1 MQARWTN
8 IYLSK
13 LLCVCPSLFEK
24 KISKKQDTESTE
36 ISYKFLAL
44 EVPVKRRNK
53 DTNSSTS
60 TDPFSAAINENPYIR

>member
-13 LLCVCPSLFEK
+13 LLCLPFSFRK
-24 KISKKQDTESTE
+24 KISTKQDTASTE
-36 ISYKFLAL
+36 ISYQFLAL

>member
-1 MQARWTN
+1 MN
-8 IYLSK
+8 EYLFIKVTMCLPFS
-13 LLCVCPSLFEK
+13 FRK
-24 KISKKQDTESTE
+24 KISTKQDTASTE
-36 ISYKFLAL
+36 ISYQFLAL